1 MNLFIQARL
10 KVDIKYV
17 KVQISSDLKINMG
30 KVPRKG
36 RESANTSTFIREL
49 EERVMRMAVADANGE
64 QIHYLVTLNLSAIR
78 NNLSGHK

>member
-17 KVQISSDLKINMG
+17 KVQISSDLKINTE

-36 RESANTSTFIREL
+36 RESANTSTFISQL
-49 EERVMRMAVADANGE
+49 EERAIRMAVADANGE
-64 QIHYLVTLNLSAIR
+64 QIHYLITLNLSAI
-78 NNLSGHK
+78 